1 MPLQQKYGS
10 LPVLWRAQGI
20 ALVLIAPFAIPSFD
34 NIHFAWGPLF
44 AMVGLGVLGTALAFV
59 VMANNAGRLGSTRA
73 SVSVYLVPVVSLLL
87 GSLVRHESVAV
98 LAIVGCGI
106 AVLGAYLTNRARR

>member
-1 MPLQQKYGS
+1 VRS
-10 LPVLWRAQGI
+10 
-20 ALVLIAPFAIPSFD
+20 ALVTPFAIPSLD
-34 NIHFAWGPLF
+34 DIEFAWGPFL
-44 AMVGLGVLGTALAFV
+44 AMVGLGTLGTALAFV

-87 GSLVRHESVAV
+87 GSLVRHETVAV

>member
-1 MPLQQKYGS
+1 ML
-10 LPVLWRAQGI
+10 LT
-20 ALVLIAPFAIPSFD
+20 PFAIPALD
-34 NIHFAWGPLF
+34 DIQFAWGPFF

-73 SVSVYLVPVVSLLL
+73 SVTVYLVPVVSLLL

-106 AVLGAYLTNRARR
+106 AVFGAYLTNRARR